1 MFYLEKKQILVSEN
15 NQQSLLIAKNMILAK
30 VYNSKWI
37 LERAIRDYPL
47 RIDIEKMRVIFKK
60 LSEILN
66 SIEKV
71 QSHDELRGLEG
82 TAAKLYFSSFD
93 DLILRQK
100 EDFVFTTRT
109 RRPPF

>member
-1 MFYLEKKQILVSEN
+1 
-15 NQQSLLIAKNMILAK
+15 MILAK

-47 RIDIEKMRVIFKK
+47 RIDIEKMRIISKQ
-60 LSEILN
+60 LSEILD

-71 QSHDELRGLEG
+71 QSHDELSGLEG

-109 RRPPF
+109 RRPPLNKVNALLSFVYTLL